1 MDDLGSSWNADRYKN
16 MPVREEEVLSSN
28 AVSCLQEMKTNS
40 AIVVT
45 LMELERELLL
55 IFEGYRNGCS
65 VIVYFPNFDT
75 VTSALLKTK

>member
-1 MDDLGSSWNADRYKN
+1 

-28 AVSCLQEMKTNS
+28 AVSCPQEMKTNS

-65 VIVYFPNFDT
+65 VTVYFPNFDT
-75 VTSALLKTK
+75 VISALLKTK